1 MNRVRFKIR
10 VKRFLENRKINK
22 PVELTESECS
32 TLFMLLPHLDIV
44 FEEAVKILCKGNLP
58 SSLDSL
64 FWYKLEEEN
73 LTPSHSHSIAKL
85 LFMLLYSIKD
95 LGYGKDNVIQIVNL
109 LEGLEEKKK
118 KELQEAL
125 LKHSINVSLT

>member
-109 LEGLEEKKK
+109 LEGLKKKKK

>member
-1 MNRVRFKIR
+1 MKDIKI
-10 VKRFLENRKINK
+10 
-22 PVELTESECS
+22 
-32 TLFMLLPHLDIV
+32 D
-44 FEEAVKILCKGNLP
+44 G
-58 SSLDSL
+58 
-64 FWYKLEEEN
+64 
-73 LTPSHSHSIAKL
+73 IAKL

-109 LEGLEEKKK
+109 LEGLEEKEK